1 MLQFNTSTY
10 DFLLMF
16 KDLSHFFRY
25 EAFMAVF
32 EIEVETGENQI
43 VLHMRFIFL
52 VIECKLPIVDK
63 LTLHNRIVISNKSL
77 SFFQFFPF

>member
-1 MLQFNTSTY
+1 
-10 DFLLMF
+10 
-16 KDLSHFFRY
+16 
-25 EAFMAVF
+25 MAVF

-52 VIECKLPIVDK
+52 VIEYDLPIVDK

>member
-1 MLQFNTSTY
+1 MLQFNTSSN
-10 DFLLMF
+10 DFLFVF
-16 KDLSHFFRY
+16 KDLFHFFRNK
-25 EAFMAVF
+25 AFMAVF
-32 EIEVETGENQI
+32 KIEVETGENQI

-52 VIECKLPIVDK
+52 VIEYDLPIVDK